1 MWRYAAQS
9 LSLLRVCRAAQS
21 TVVVLNCPQEEAEH
35 AVISWGAA
43 PQEAASPTSRDTGR
57 RGDERYVS
65 TIMAV
70 RGKQSG
76 RSNVAGSL
84 GPTPFLTPIIE
95 PVAAVSGMA

>member
-9 LSLLRVCRAAQS
+9 LSLSSECAEQPRAY
-21 TVVVLNCPQEEAEH
+21 VVVLNCPQEEAEH
-35 AVISWGAA
+35 AVISRGAA
-43 PQEAASPTSRDTGR
+43 PQEVASSTSRATGR

-76 RSNVAGSL
+76 WSNVAGS
-84 GPTPFLTPIIE
+84 
-95 PVAAVSGMA
+95 